1 MKDNMEEREDY
12 LKRHSPYQVNGEQW
26 EAMQQRL
33 KAGVLADRAQLA
45 PPRSKRLMPRLAA
58 GMAAGI
64 ALILSIYVV
73 QQQNGPHTATPARQ
87 LSPEQQLDKAISSL
101 SDAELSWIHQ
111 LNEEELA
118 EAGESSE
125 N

>member
-1 MKDNMEEREDY
+1 MGEQEDY
-12 LKRHSPYQVNGEQW
+12 LKRHSPYQVSGEQW

-33 KAGVLADRAQLA
+33 KAGVLADRVQQA
-45 PPRSKRLMPRLAA
+45 PLRRKRLMPRLAA

-73 QQQNGPHTATPARQ
+73 QQQHDPHTAISASR
-87 LSPEQQLDKAISSL
+87 LSPEQQLDKAISGL

-118 EAGESSE
+118 EAGESFE